1 MARKFLISRLALA
14 VALSSGMA
22 AALAPA
28 PAFAAKKEAKAGAFS
43 KEFSAA
49 AADLDKTVSG
59 AATNPAV
66 KAASDKAQAATTDAA
81 RTAAAAEVDAALGGV
96 DAKLAAA
103 TAAASTP
110 LDKLKAGE
118 LTRNVGV
125 LKNDTV
131 MQNKGLVMM
140 IDSGAAQPQ
149 TLGQL
154 QWLAGVTAYQSKD
167 YAGAVKYLKPAYDSG
182 YRDQQGMI
190 DKVLADAYKRTN
202 NSGAALQLSTDEI
215 AKAKAAGTKPS
226 DGALRTALQAAY
238 DAKQVGAATDLSAQL
253 VEYYPGV
260 ESWKTAFQVTRAIN
274 SMGAQESLDVERLM
288 ARTGALST
296 RGDYLSYVQDADPR
310 RLPGEALKIMD
321 QGVSSGKLSA
331 SDVADYKSLAQGRVT
346 ADRNSLPSYE
356 KDARSGSA
364 TFASINGA
372 ADAFLS
378 YEQPAKAEEMY
389 KLALAK
395 APAAEKDRVLT
406 RLGIAQSDQGKYAEA
421 QSTFAQI
428 TSPARAPVAKLWTAY
443 VKGKA
448 NPAGAAAA
456 APASAK

>member
-1 MARKFLISRLALA
+1 MAHKFLISRIALA
-14 VALSSGMA
+14 VALSSG
-22 AALAPA
+22 LASTIVPA
-28 PAFAAKKEAKAGAFS
+28 PAFAAKKEAKAAGAFS

-49 AADLDKTVSG
+49 AADLDKAVG
-59 AATNPAV
+59 ASATTPAV
-66 KAASDKAQAATTDAA
+66 KSASDQAQAATTPEA
-81 RTAAAAEVDAALGGV
+81 RAAAAAQVDAALGGA

-110 LDKLKAGE
+110 MDKLKAGE
-118 LTRNVGV
+118 LTRNIGV
-125 LKNDTV
+125 LKGDTV
-131 MQNKGLVMM
+131 QQNKGLVMM

-226 DGALRTALQAAY
+226 EGALRTALQSAY
-238 DAKQVGAATDLSAQL
+238 DAKQAGPATDLSAQL
-253 VEYYPGV
+253 VEYYPTP
-260 ESWKTAFQVTRAIN
+260 ESWKSAFQVTRAIN
-274 SMGAQESLDVERLM
+274 SLQAQESLDLERLM

-296 RGDYLSYVQDADPR
+296 RGDYLAYIQDADPR
-310 RLPGEALKIMD
+310 RLPGETLKIMD
-321 QGVSSGKLSA
+321 QAVSSGKMTSA
-331 SDVADYKSLAQGRVT
+331 DVAEYRTVAQGRVT

-364 TFASINGA
+364 SFASINGA

-378 YEQPAKAEEMY
+378 YDQPAKAEELY
-389 KLALAK
+389 KLALPK
-395 APAAEKDRVLT
+395 APAADKDRVLT
-406 RLGIAQSDQGKYAEA
+406 RLGIAQADQGKYAEA
-421 QSTFAQI
+421 QSTFGQI
-428 TSPARAPVAKLWTAY
+428 TSGGRSAVAKLWTAY
-443 VKGKA
+443 VKSKA
-448 NPAGAAAA
+448 NPAGPAAGA
-456 APASAK
+456 APAT

>member
-14 VALSSGMA
+14 VALSGGLVSVV
-22 AALAPA
+22 APA
-28 PAFAAKKEAKAGAFS
+28 PAFAAKKEAKGATFS

-49 AADLDKTVSG
+49 AADLDKAVG
-59 AATNPAV
+59 AAPTNPAV
-66 KAASDKAQAATTDAA
+66 KSASDQAQAATTPAA
-81 RTAAAAEVDAALGGV
+81 KAAAAAQVDAALGGA

-103 TAAASTP
+103 VAAASTP

-118 LTRNVGV
+118 LTRNIGV
-125 LKNDTV
+125 LKGDTV
-131 MQNKGLVMM
+131 QQNKGLVMM

-202 NSGAALQLSTDEI
+202 NAGAALQLSTDEI
-215 AKAKAAGTKPS
+215 AKAKAAGGKPS
-226 DGALRTALQAAY
+226 EGALRNALQAAY
-238 DAKQVGAATDLSAQL
+238 DAKQAGPATDLSAQL
-253 VEYYPGV
+253 AEYYPNT
-260 ESWKTAFQVTRAIN
+260 ESWKSALQVTRSVN
-274 SMGAQESLDVERLM
+274 SLQAQESLDLERLM

-296 RGDYLSYVQDADPR
+296 RADYLSYIQDADPR
-310 RLPGEALKIMD
+310 RLPGESIKIMD
-321 QGVSSGKLSA
+321 QGVSSGKLS
-331 SDVADYKSLAQGRVT
+331 SGDVAEYRTIAQGRVT

-378 YEQPAKAEEMY
+378 YDQPAKAEELY
-389 KLALAK
+389 KLALPK
-395 APAAEKDRVLT
+395 APAAEKTRVLT
-406 RLGIAQSDQGKYAEA
+406 RLGIAQADQGKYGEA

-428 TSPARAPVAKLWTAY
+428 TSGSRVPVAKLWTAY
-443 VKGKA
+443 VKSKA
-448 NPAGAAAA
+448 NPAGATAG
-456 APASAK
+456 S